1 MEPLEHGLVLASE
14 VVGPG
19 GGVRGA
25 VGDQGEGQEAFAGA
39 GVFGLE
45 GQAAQVAERLSPF
58 LHLDADHRRPSPG
71 WPVHPKLLSFSK
83 ITRRTVLGNSWFLED
98 LGIAMY
104 CRFAPRF
111 KAGKPV
117 EFGRKIHLDEVEGGI
132 IVGYSVLGKGGG

>member
-19 GGVRGA
+19 GGVMGA

-98 LGIAMY
+98 LGIVVFVKANFGS
-104 CRFAPRF
+104 RWSSHDPHPRPLSLEELTDRHF
-111 KAGKPV
+111 
-117 EFGRKIHLDEVEGGI
+117 F
-132 IVGYSVLGKGGG
+132 

>member
-1 MEPLEHGLVLASE
+1 M
-14 VVGPG
+14 
-19 GGVRGA
+19 GA

-98 LGIAMY
+98 LGI
-104 CRFAPRF
+104 
-111 KAGKPV
+111 
-117 EFGRKIHLDEVEGGI
+117 
-132 IVGYSVLGKGGG
+132 KGQVPPDPDQLKDDTVASAT